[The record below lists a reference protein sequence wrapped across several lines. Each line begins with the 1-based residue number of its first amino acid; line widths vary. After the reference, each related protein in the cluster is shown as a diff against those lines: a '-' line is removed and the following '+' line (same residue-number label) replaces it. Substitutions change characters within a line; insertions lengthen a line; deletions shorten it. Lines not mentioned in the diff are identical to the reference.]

1 MLELTSLFFKDFFF
15 VILCSSY
22 TGKKS
27 SRVFSFSMILYAC
40 LSQLAQP
47 FEIFLA
53 GLKKKLGNSIFDFS
67 FFKRRKTIT
76 TNIQALEDKKWL
88 TFKGPIFIK
97 GLLWSQPRRV
107 ITECSST
114 SRHRR
119 LLTSKKTK
127 DPLLKPALLPYTTY
141 T

>member
-76 TNIQALEDKKWL
+76 TNI
-88 TFKGPIFIK
+88 
-97 GLLWSQPRRV
+97 
-107 ITECSST
+107 
-114 SRHRR
+114 
-119 LLTSKKTK
+119 
-127 DPLLKPALLPYTTY
+127 
-141 T
+141 